1 MPDETTFQQDIKSR
15 QEILRHSQD
24 LLERA
29 LQRAGDKQLAA
40 YYADCKIKYHNFV
53 QITRSRTLSYT
64 VTKTSELL
72 EEINKKYRCW
82 RK

>member
-29 LQRAGDKQLAA
+29 LQRAANKQLAA
-40 YYADCKIKYHNFV
+40 Y
-53 QITRSRTLSYT
+53 TLT
-64 VTKTSELL
+64 VK
-72 EEINKKYRCW
+72 
-82 RK
+82 